1 MGKRRRPVKKGKYVS
16 VDEMS
21 SNIFDDLEGEYRLA
35 ALLDEAEESIRQR
48 NIAQAVHP
56 EVKLDA
62 LINGTS
68 KTTEQQIA
76 RRLVFGDGK
85 LGRLASL
92 PPDRFR
98 GEDLRVQQ
106 LGIDG
111 QIKPDS
117 TVFGGTT
124 AQMKDDVVTVN
135 RNNVLTE
142 YLSPESEERL
152 FQEWSNLNPGQDRKM
167 FNADV
172 SEYYGQQM
180 LRTVGAQPVAD
191 NDRSTKVQARLR
203 KDPGAAPERLP
214 ESQSTKGTDRLIEN
228 SVGLLSP
235 DIDLSGDF
243 RYMMDGE
250 VRVGDHQ
257 TGQPRDT
264 VRLNLLKAA
273 SGPGTDTTTLQA
285 NWEQQAKRLASVGS
299 TPTAS
304 KIIAG
309 LVAQG
314 KLPPIKRGSDGRG
327 IRAGKAMS
335 SDPMFL
341 DQNRESQFRYDDI
354 LFAHTDE
361 KLRSQPRGY
370 IPSDV
375 VLVDA
380 RKAGDAIG
388 VMPANIY
395 SHQGSVNATPEIKDL
410 IAAGAAKRLTDDPR
424 IKQMLP

>member
-1 MGKRRRPVKKGKYVS
+1 MGKRRKTIKRGKYTS
-16 VDEMS
+16 IDEMS
-21 SNIFDDLEGEYRLA
+21 SNIFDDLESEYRLA
-35 ALLDEAEESIRQR
+35 ALLDEAEEAIRQK
-48 NIAQAVHP
+48 NIVQEVHP
-56 EVKLDA
+56 EIKVDA

-85 LGRLASL
+85 LGRKANL
-92 PPDRFR
+92 PPDKIR
-98 GEDLRVQQ
+98 GKDLRVYQ

-111 QIKPDS
+111 PIKPDS
-117 TVFGGTT
+117 TVYGGTT
-124 AQMKDDVVTVN
+124 AQIENDVVTVN
-135 RNNVLTE
+135 RNNILTE
-142 YLSPESEERL
+142 YLSPEAEEKL
-152 FQEWSNLNPGQDRKM
+152 FEQWSKLNPGESRKN

-180 LRTVGAQPVAD
+180 LRTVGAQPVSD
-191 NDRSTKVQARLR
+191 NDRSEKVRAGIR
-203 KDPGAAPERLP
+203 KDPNKARESLP
-214 ESQSTKGTDRLIEN
+214 LSQSTKGTDRLIEN

-243 RYMMDGE
+243 RYIMDGKI
-250 VRVGDHQ
+250 RVGDHQ
-257 TGQPRDT
+257 TGEPRDT
-264 VRLNLLKAA
+264 IRLNLLKAA
-273 SGPGTDTTTLQA
+273 YGPGTDTRSLRA
-285 NWEQQAKRLASVGS
+285 NWMQQAQRLASVGS

-309 LVAQG
+309 LIAQG
-314 KLPPIKRGSDGRG
+314 KLPAIKRGRDGLG
-327 IRAGKAMS
+327 VRAGKAMS

-341 DQNRESQFRYDDI
+341 HQNNESQFRYDDI

-388 VMPANIY
+388 VMPASIY
-395 SHQGSVNATPEIKDL
+395 SDRGSVNVTPEIKDL

-424 IKQMLP
+424 IKQLLQ